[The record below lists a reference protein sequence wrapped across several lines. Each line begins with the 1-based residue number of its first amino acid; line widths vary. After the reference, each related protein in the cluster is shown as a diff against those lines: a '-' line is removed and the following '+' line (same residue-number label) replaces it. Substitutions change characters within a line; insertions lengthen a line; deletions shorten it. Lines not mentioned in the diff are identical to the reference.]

1 MSDGPGL
8 VVQPVVFLLFL
19 SVQSLK
25 SCSTNLYFH
34 PISIMSRSFGVSH
47 LSSASRFDRKARDMQ
62 QKYELRM
69 KTIREEMDAWIKPG
83 VGSVHDQWQITRS
96 SPTCV
101 DSQRLLL

>member
-1 MSDGPGL
+1 
-8 VVQPVVFLLFL
+8 
-19 SVQSLK
+19 
-25 SCSTNLYFH
+25 
-34 PISIMSRSFGVSH
+34 
-47 LSSASRFDRKARDMQ
+47 MQ